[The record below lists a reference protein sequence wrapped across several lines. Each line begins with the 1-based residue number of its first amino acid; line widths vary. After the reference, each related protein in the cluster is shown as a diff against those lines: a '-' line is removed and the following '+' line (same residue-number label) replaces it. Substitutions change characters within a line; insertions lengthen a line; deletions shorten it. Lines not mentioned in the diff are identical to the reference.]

1 MFVNQFTKDLQLEQ
15 SARARS
21 RSIRSSRFNAAV
33 RTPVCIIH
41 ADFVSTTTIAGGKW
55 CPGAESNH
63 RHCDFQSRVPLLSKS
78 LTFRRFSCV
87 RAGIL
92 IISRISVDVLR
103 HWTHTG
109 RHSSELIVRTQCG
122 HDMKPGSLSE
132 DTIKRLQAPAWG
144 NSITYFAGA
153 TVQGAKAPRG
163 FGVRV
168 TASGARAFILNYRL
182 RGREHRFTIGAWPDW
197 TALRAVREARNLRQR
212 VDRGEDPLK
221 GRAPILATKSVSN
234 VIDDFMTRYVRNK
247 ERPLRSA
254 DQIQSAFDRLVKP
267 RIGKIGVYELRRSH
281 VAEML
286 DRVEDEAGPVQAD
299 RVRAYLRKALSWYA
313 ERDDEFNLN
322 AAFVRVVARANPKER
337 ARTRVLSDD
346 ELRIVWPLLSEAG
359 TFGALLKTLLLT
371 AQRRDEAANMTWMEI
386 GTDGTWTIPAERY
399 KTKRSNHVPL
409 STAALG
415 VIEAQPK
422 IDGCDYVFPSRTK
435 TPFSGFGKSKAKLD
449 KAILIDMRKRAN
461 KGAEI
466 DPLPNWT
473 LHDLRRTAKTL
484 MARAGVRPDISERV
498 LGHVIAGVEGT
509 YDRHSYADE
518 KRDALEKLAAMIER
532 ILNPLPANVEKLG
545 EHRARV
551 QS

>member
-1 MFVNQFTKDLQLEQ
+1 
-15 SARARS
+15 
-21 RSIRSSRFNAAV
+21 
-33 RTPVCIIH
+33 
-41 ADFVSTTTIAGGKW
+41 
-55 CPGAESNH
+55 
-63 RHCDFQSRVPLLSKS
+63 
-78 LTFRRFSCV
+78 
-87 RAGIL
+87 
-92 IISRISVDVLR
+92 
-103 HWTHTG
+103 
-109 RHSSELIVRTQCG
+109 
-122 HDMKPGSLSE
+122 MKPGSLSE
-132 DTIKRLQAPAWG
+132 ETIKQLPPPAKG

-153 TVQGAKAPRG
+153 TIQGAKAPRG

-197 TALRAVREARNLRQR
+197 SALKAVREARNLRQR
-212 VDRGEDPLK
+212 VDRGEDPLTD
-221 GRAPILATKSVSN
+221 RAPIPTTKSVSS
-234 VIDDFMTRYVRNK
+234 VIDDFMTRHVRNK

-286 DRVEDEAGPVQAD
+286 DKVEDEAGPVQAD

-322 AAFVRVVARANPKER
+322 AAFVRVGPRANPKDR

-346 ELRIVWPLLSEAG
+346 EIRIIWSVLGEAG

-371 AQRRDEAANMTWMEI
+371 AQRRDEVANMSLKEI
-386 GTDGTWTIPAERY
+386 STDGIWTIPAERY
-399 KTKRSNHVPL
+399 KTKRPNFVPL
-409 STAALG
+409 SKKAHAI
-415 VIEAQPK
+415 IEAQPRIEK
-422 IDGCDYVFPSRTK
+422 CDYVFPSLVK
-435 TPFSGFGKSKAKLD
+435 TPFTGFGKSKARLD
-449 KAILIDMRKRAN
+449 KAVLLKMQKRSK

-466 DPLPNWT
+466 EPLPNWT

-484 MARAGVRPDISERV
+484 MTRAGVRPDISERV

-518 KRDALEKLAAMIER
+518 KRDALEKLADMIER

-545 EHRARV
+545 EHRARA

>member
-1 MFVNQFTKDLQLEQ
+1 
-15 SARARS
+15 
-21 RSIRSSRFNAAV
+21 
-33 RTPVCIIH
+33 
-41 ADFVSTTTIAGGKW
+41 
-55 CPGAESNH
+55 
-63 RHCDFQSRVPLLSKS
+63 
-78 LTFRRFSCV
+78 
-87 RAGIL
+87 
-92 IISRISVDVLR
+92 
-103 HWTHTG
+103 
-109 RHSSELIVRTQCG
+109 
-122 HDMKPGSLSE
+122 MKPENLSE
-132 DTIKRLQAPAWG
+132 ETIKRLQPPAKG

-168 TASGARAFILNYRL
+168 TASGARAFVLNYRL

-197 TALRAVREARNLRQR
+197 SALKAVREARNLRHR
-212 VDRGEDPLK
+212 VDRGEDPLTD
-221 GRAPILATKSVSN
+221 RAAIPATKSISG
-234 VIDDFMTRYVRNK
+234 VIDDFMTRYVRSK

-254 DQIQSAFDRLVKP
+254 DQIQSAFERLVKP
-267 RIGKIGVYELRRSH
+267 RIGKIGVHELRRSH

-286 DRVEDEAGPVQAD
+286 DKVEDEAGPVQAD

-322 AAFVRVVARANPKER
+322 AAFVRVGARANSKER

-346 ELRIVWPLLSEAG
+346 ELRIIWPLLGEAG
-359 TFGALLKTLLLT
+359 AFGALLKTLLLT
-371 AQRRDEAANMTWMEI
+371 AQRRDEVANMTWTEI
-386 GTDGTWTIPAERY
+386 GPDGIWTIPAERY

-409 STAALG
+409 SNPARR

-422 IDGCDYVFPSRTK
+422 IDGCEYVFPSRTK
-435 TPFSGFGKSKAKLD
+435 TPFSGFGKSKARLD
-449 KAILIDMRKRAN
+449 RAVLLYMQKRAK

-466 DPLPNWT
+466 EPLPNWT

-518 KRDALEKLAAMIER
+518 KRDALEMLAAMIES
-532 ILNPLPANVEKLG
+532 ILDPRPSSVAALG
-545 EHRARV
+545 EHRVGAR
-551 QS
+551 S